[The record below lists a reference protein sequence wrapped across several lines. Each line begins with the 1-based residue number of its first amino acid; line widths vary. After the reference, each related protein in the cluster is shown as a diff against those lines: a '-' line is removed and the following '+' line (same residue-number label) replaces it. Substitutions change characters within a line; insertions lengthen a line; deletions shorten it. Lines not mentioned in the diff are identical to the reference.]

1 MSMFKQ
7 ENSRTTLNQI
17 QKQKIMQIHQW
28 NTADTITAVRMAAS
42 LFLLFLPPY
51 SGWFFLAYTIAGLTD
66 ALDGWLARKTGTES
80 EFGARLDSAADL
92 LFFAAMLIRLFPVL
106 LQALPA
112 QLWCAA
118 AGVFFFRVSAY
129 CVAAVRFRRFAPL
142 HTWLNKL
149 TGGALFLLPYMLAA
163 SSGAAYSRALCALAC
178 ASALEELMLQLS
190 RQSCDEDA
198 ASILQR
204 RAVRRNPGRTK

>member
-1 MSMFKQ
+1 MLIKDAQGNTMKRIRMRNH
-7 ENSRTTLNQI
+7 ELNA
-17 QKQKIMQIHQW
+17 
-28 NTADTITAVRMAAS
+28 ADAMTMLRIAGTVLLVFLRPLSAG
-42 LFLLFLPPY
+42 FLLV
-51 SGWFFLAYTIAGLTD
+51 YTLTGLTD
-66 ALDGWLARKTGTES
+66 ALDGWLARRTGTAS
-80 EFGARLDSAADL
+80 SFGARLDSAADL

-112 QLWCAA
+112 QLWFTA
-118 AGVFFFRVSAY
+118 AGVFLLRVSAY

-190 RQSCDEDA
+190 RESCDEDA

-204 RAVRRNPGRTK
+204 RAVRRNPVRTK